1 VNSHHYIAIR
11 RYAVR
16 LTVVGFAALTAAC
29 SGGGSGGGGGSIP
42 SVPQQAGAQSA
53 DGAILATI
61 SLSIPD
67 ATPDATTALNET
79 RRAEDL
85 SPGTSSISVTI
96 NNGTPQ
102 VIPLGSY
109 AGCAA
114 TVGGRTCLVPVIV
127 PAGTNAVK
135 AWAFGTTDASGTPLS
150 VGSGIVTVQSKS
162 STVVQLTMHPIITRL
177 KVRITPGSP
186 FILGQ
191 QSAQT
196 VQIIP
201 LDARGYIIRPAN
213 VALIVDQSESP
224 VMISVVDNDVNAAT
238 TIAPATLTATP
249 ESLTYNG
256 TPVGAGATVFAYAR
270 NTSNT
275 LVASASQAIPYTST
289 PTSATSTPAPGPTPT
304 PGSVVTPTP
313 SATPTPGPVV
323 IPTPS
328 ATPSAVPTP
337 KPSAT
342 PTPAPTPT
350 PGAITPSSSSLSFF
364 AAGDV
369 HSVTLSQPN
378 YSGAFT
384 VTTVSGDPSAVTAS
398 VAGNTV
404 TIVALHAGSTSVVI
418 TGGAGS
424 SVAVPATVSS
434 TAITIR

>member
-1 VNSHHYIAIR
+1 VNFLHYIAIR
-11 RYAVR
+11 RSAVR
-16 LTVVGFAALTAAC
+16 LTVVGLAALTAAC
-29 SGGGSGGGGGSIP
+29 SGGGGGGGSIP
-42 SVPQQAGAQSA
+42 SVPQQASAQSA
-53 DGAILATI
+53 DGATLATI

-102 VIPLGSY
+102 VIPLVSY

-114 TVGGRTCLVPVIV
+114 TVGGRTCLVPVTV
-127 PAGTNAVK
+127 PAGTSTVK

-150 VGSGIVTVQSKS
+150 VGSGIVTMQSKS
-162 STVVQLTMHPIITRL
+162 STVVQLAMHPIITRL

-289 PTSATSTPAPGPTPT
+289 PTSATSTPAPGPTLTPGPVVTPT
-304 PGSVVTPTP
+304 PIATPSAVPTP
-313 SATPTPGPVV
+313 SATPTP
-323 IPTPS
+323 S
-328 ATPSAVPTP
+328 
-337 KPSAT
+337 
-342 PTPAPTPT
+342 
-350 PGAITPSSSSLSFF
+350 PGTIVASTSSLAFY
-364 AAGDV
+364 AAG
-369 HSVTLSQPN
+369 SVQTFTITQPN

-384 VTTVSGDPSAVTAS
+384 VATVGGDTSAVTAS
-398 VAGNTV
+398 VSGTTV
-404 TIVALHAGSTSVVI
+404 SVRAQHAGSTSISI
-418 TGGAGS
+418 TGGAGNS
-424 SVAVPATVSS
+424 IAVPGTVTT
-434 TAITIR
+434 TAITIH